1 MADRNIAFPEVYTDR
16 IAATLRELGTSLNDT
31 ARLAD
36 AVMRLSDHYI
46 SKPEA
51 ATPWEKDWARI
62 AYACY
67 FFPLNYV
74 RVRGVLIEGARVGF
88 FSGLSTFTD
97 FGSGCGTLP
106 LALADTL
113 PGQFSEGVA
122 IERADAPERMY
133 GKLAGKGAPVMQW
146 QRQAPRGDAQKRG
159 HVSTFS
165 FSLTELTSLPLWA
178 RASEALVLI
187 EPGTNQDGRRLLE
200 WRAELIAKDFHVWA
214 PCTHAGACPLLTGS
228 NRDWCHDRVALA
240 APTWFEQLSEH
251 LPMRNPTLTCS
262 YLLLRKSPPPAGL
275 NNLARLTGDLRK
287 EKGASRQMVCR
298 GSERE
303 FLSWQTKHG
312 EAPAWPRGAL
322 VSLPADI
329 VVKGKELRPL
339 PGQGELVDAPSLG

>member
-1 MADRNIAFPEVYTDR
+1 MTDRSIPFPDFYTDR
-16 IAATLRELGTSLNDT
+16 IDSILRSLGTSLADT
-31 ARLAD
+31 KRLAES
-36 AVMRLSDHYI
+36 VMRLSDHYLG
-46 SKPEA
+46 KPEA
-51 ATPWEKDWARI
+51 PTPWERDWARI

-74 RVRGVLIEGARVGF
+74 RVRGVLTEGIRVGF
-88 FSGLSTFTD
+88 FDGLSSFTD
-97 FGSGCGTLP
+97 FGSGCGTVP
-106 LALADTL
+106 LALTDAL
-113 PGQFSEGVA
+113 GSHFPSGVA
-122 IERADAPERMY
+122 VERSDAPERHY
-133 GKLAGKGAPVMQW
+133 AKLASPGAPSLTW
-146 QRQAPRGDAQKRG
+146 QRHPPKSDGPKRAG
-159 HVSTFS
+159 HASMFS
-165 FSLTELTSLPLWA
+165 FSLTELEALPAWA

-200 WRAELIAKDFHVWA
+200 LRADLLTKGFHVWA
-214 PCTHAGACPLLTGS
+214 PCTHAGACPLLVGS

-240 APTWFEQLSEH
+240 APAWFERLSEH

-262 YLLLRKSPPPAGL
+262 YLLLRTTPPPATLAG
-275 NNLARLTGDLRK
+275 LARLTGDLRK

-312 EAPAWPRGAL
+312 EAPGWPRGAL

-339 PGQGELVDAPSLG
+339 PGQGQIVQTP